1 MNRVSAMQSIDGVLK
16 NDFKYLY
23 KRHNIEHHTLH
34 LTFQMDS
41 KSHSLQMCF
50 DFQERWCNI
59 LCFISP
65 TILTPCSDN
74 YWEALQ
80 TVNYINWNIK
90 SWGRYYI
97 DTYGDLAYSLRLD
110 YDVLDRMPHECA
122 KEIKCAID
130 YYADLFVPLLNIC
143 QGKASFTDTKQFID
157 DMWGGMQ

>member
-1 MNRVSAMQSIDGVLK
+1 MTKGIAMQAVDEILK
-16 NDFKYLY
+16 KDFKYLY
-23 KRHNIEHHTLH
+23 RRQSVDNNTLH

-41 KSHSLQMCF
+41 KSHSLQMSF

-80 TVNYINWNIK
+80 TVNYINLYIK

-97 DTYGDLAYSLRLD
+97 DTYGDLAYSLRID
-110 YDVLDRMPHECA
+110 YDVLERMPHECA
-122 KEIKCAID
+122 KEIECAID
-130 YYADLFVPLLNIC
+130 YYADIFIQLLYIC
-143 QGKASFTDTKQFID
+143 QGKTSFVDTKQCID